1 MGLDTGFD
9 PVDKR
14 TPAHT
19 SLSIS
24 SCSSPHRL
32 DTAQFPI
39 CALQL
44 KPPKMTAV
52 SSRRGRLAF
61 LFFFCALALTA
72 SLSGAQAQSTTAPPP
87 SKCEICRDKG
97 DCSMAFANQPG
108 QFCGHWLDAAAQRRA
123 CCCAIQD
130 TCVREVTTECK
141 CQKGKQSGPA
151 PAVKATPAPTPK
163 KEEKSKSKIWIIIGV
178 IVFLGLVGVLVFMY
192 MRRKRE
198 NEEAAKEHDNYA
210 STPHVVV
217 ESTTYVQQAPPQAT
231 ATARVRGATRRTPRR
246 LRPCTATRVLRAAG
260 ASTEPASRSALRPVW
275 SAACSSATRSLTAA
289 MTATAAT
296 TSP

>member
-1 MGLDTGFD
+1 
-9 PVDKR
+9 
-14 TPAHT
+14 
-19 SLSIS
+19 
-24 SCSSPHRL
+24 
-32 DTAQFPI
+32 
-39 CALQL
+39 
-44 KPPKMTAV
+44 MTAV

-217 ESTTYVQQAPPQAT
+217 ESTTYVQQAPPQPQPQPVYAAPPT
-231 ATARVRGATRRTPRR
+231 YAAAPAPVYSHQSPPRR
-246 LRPCTATRVLRAAG
+246 RSFNGAGVAVGAAAG
-260 ASTEPASRSALRPVW
+260 LVGGMLIGHALADGGDDRDGGDDEPV
-275 SAACSSATRSLTAA
+275 
-289 MTATAAT
+289 MTYAGDF
-296 TSP
+296 